1 MYVNESILATI
12 QLCELYTVFGETAIN
27 CHITVMVEISKKV
40 GTKDEEKV
48 NLTLSGEVKNCISR
62 LMQGRNTFLFL
73 KTSCLPA
80 QVKLWS
86 ILAFNFQPFQF
97 SARKSLIDW
106 IHSSSNSRATISNPS
121 PAVTSLLDSFQSS
134 FRSISWKDS
143 CDLGPFLISSTS
155 MMKVSVL
162 SGGILPDREE
172 GRHKNKKEARIY
184 RRCFQ
189 SHS

>member
-1 MYVNESILATI
+1 M
-12 QLCELYTVFGETAIN
+12 
-27 CHITVMVEISKKV
+27 
-40 GTKDEEKV
+40 
-48 NLTLSGEVKNCISR
+48 KNCISR
-62 LMQGRNTFLFL
+62 LNHGRNIFLLL

-86 ILAFNFQPFQF
+86 ILAFNFQPFQY
-97 SARKSLIDW
+97 SARKSLINR
-106 IHSSSNSRATISNPS
+106 IHSSSNSRAMISNPS

-134 FRSISWKDS
+134 FKSISWKDS

-172 GRHKNKKEARIY
+172 RRHKKKKK
-184 RRCFQ
+184 RCQNLQPMFSEPERSLKPQ
-189 SHS
+189 HS